1 MSIVP
6 VLVFVCF
13 DFSFSFCSVSVSF
26 LTSDSVLVSDFDSV
40 SFLTSSRFFQ
50 LNHSF
55 PKPWCPQMWLGCA
68 VVDVDGH

>member
-40 SFLTSSRFFQ
+40 SFLTSSRF
-50 LNHSF
+50 LN
-55 PKPWCPQMWLGCA
+55 
-68 VVDVDGH
+68 